1 MNFDMAVQTG
11 WASHNPIIPA
21 TPAKTGGAGIG
32 ILIGDIALIDRII
45 RPKVRP
51 TDSDS
56 NISFIYSLDFCSCV

>member
-45 RPKVRP
+45 MPKVSP